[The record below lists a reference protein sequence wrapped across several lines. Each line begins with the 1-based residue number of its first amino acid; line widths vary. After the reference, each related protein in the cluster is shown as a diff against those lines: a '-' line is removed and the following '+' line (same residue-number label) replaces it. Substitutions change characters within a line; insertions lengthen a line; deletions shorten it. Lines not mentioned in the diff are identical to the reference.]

1 MVNILTLANPT
12 THRSVAIAKL
22 ASWSVAG
29 LAFFILVT
37 AMPMTGVAQKK
48 KSSTPKPAPVVYK
61 HAYEFGYRAGYEDG
75 FAQGK
80 ADQNQ
85 PPLGDYAQND
95 LYNRADRTYQDRMG
109 TQIEFQE
116 GYRLA
121 FRLAYND
128 GYLGRAYNTAIPTN
142 LGRVVVAK
150 LNESGVTPSVA
161 QTAGGSSTTTSATN
175 TANTPSTPSTNDA
188 NNNTNGGFSDSGSG
202 SGSGSGRGQGR
213 NAGMDRVPDGIDM
226 KIRLQDRIST
236 KQSKEGDQFTAVV
249 IDPRDYSEA
258 RITGHIAKLK
268 KAGSIKGKTELQ
280 LAFDTLTLRNGQTL
294 AMAAQVVR
302 VYDSDSVSQTD
313 EEGNVQSSDRSKDTI
328 LRTGGGGALGAI
340 IGGIAGGG
348 SGAGIGAAIGAG
360 AGIASVYI
368 DGGKQLQL
376 DPGTEI
382 LIRTAAPSK

>member
-1 MVNILTLANPT
+1 MVKIITLANPT
-12 THRSVAIAKL
+12 PHGSIAIAKL

-29 LAFFILVT
+29 LAFFILVA
-37 AMPMTGVAQKK
+37 AMPMTGFAQKK
-48 KSSTPKPAPVVYK
+48 KSTALKPAPVIYK

-80 ADQNQ
+80 ADVGQ
-85 PPLGDYAQND
+85 PPLADYSQND

-109 TQIEFQE
+109 AQIEFQE
-116 GYRLA
+116 GYRVA
-121 FRLAYND
+121 FGLAYTD
-128 GYLGRAYNTAIPTN
+128 GYFGRAYNTAVPTN
-142 LGRVVVAK
+142 LGRVVVAR
-150 LNESGVTPSVA
+150 LNASGVSPSVA
-161 QTAGGSSTTTSATN
+161 QTTSSPGSSTSATGA
-175 TANTPSTPSTNDA
+175 TGANGANGANSANSA
-188 NNNTNGGFSDSGSG
+188 NNTNNGGFSDSGPGGGG
-202 SGSGSGRGQGR
+202 SQGR
-213 NAGMDRVPDGIDM
+213 SAGMDRVPDGIEM

-249 IDPRDYSEA
+249 IDPRDFSEA

-268 KAGSIKGKTELQ
+268 KAGGIKGKTELQ
-280 LAFDTLTLRNGQTL
+280 LAFDTLTLSNGQTL
-294 AMAAQVVR
+294 ALAAQVVK
-302 VYDSDSVSQTD
+302 VYDSDSVHQTD

>member
-1 MVNILTLANPT
+1 MVNITTLANPT
-12 THRSVAIAKL
+12 AHRSVAIAKL

-29 LAFFILVT
+29 LAFFILVA
-37 AMPMTGVAQKK
+37 AMPTTGFAQKK
-48 KSSTPKPAPVVYK
+48 KSTTLKPAPVVYK

-80 ADQNQ
+80 ADQGQ
-85 PPLGDYAQND
+85 PPLGDYSQND

-109 TQIEFQE
+109 AQIEFQE

-161 QTAGGSSTTTSATN
+161 QTSTVPSSTASSA
-175 TANTPSTPSTNDA
+175 PSSAPVTNDA

-213 NAGMDRVPDGIDM
+213 NAGMDRVPDGIEM

-249 IDPRDYSEA
+249 IDPRDFSEA
-258 RITGHIAKLK
+258 RITGHISKLK

-294 AMAAQVVR
+294 AMAAQVVK